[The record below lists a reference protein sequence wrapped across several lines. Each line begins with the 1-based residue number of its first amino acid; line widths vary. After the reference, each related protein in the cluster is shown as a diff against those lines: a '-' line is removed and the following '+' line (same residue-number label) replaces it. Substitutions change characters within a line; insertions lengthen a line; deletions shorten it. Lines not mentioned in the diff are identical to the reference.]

1 MKKLAQWPRFHS
13 KVDIVSR
20 MDTLRGLLTKLNKGD
35 DEIKLI
41 MSSAQTEDN
50 CKVTL
55 CKFQHCGT

>member
-1 MKKLAQWPRFHS
+1 MKKLAQWPRFPS

-20 MDTLRGLLTKLNKGD
+20 MDTFRALLTKLNKVD

-41 MSSAQTEDN
+41 MSSAQTEDS
-50 CKVTL
+50 CKVKL

>member
-1 MKKLAQWPRFHS
+1 MKKLAQWPRFPS

-41 MSSAQTEDN
+41 IGLSTNRRQ
-50 CKVTL
+50 L
-55 CKFQHCGT
+55 

>member
-1 MKKLAQWPRFHS
+1 MKKLAQWPRFPS

-20 MDTLRGLLTKLNKGD
+20 MDTFRGPLTKLNRVD

-41 MSSAQTEDN
+41 MSSAQTEDS
-50 CKVTL
+50 CKVKV